1 MNKLL
6 LFVPVLATL
15 WMACNDATT
24 AETTAEATTA
34 TFEKNK
40 KISSRNY
47 SITRVNSYNDLFI
60 DSQSVENIM
69 VDNNIGDTLVDRIRS
84 FYNARNYQLAW
95 FSGDGL
101 TEQALGFWNLYNN
114 YLAANDD
121 TILNNKALRK
131 AMNKL
136 VANDSLLP
144 DPKNKT
150 ILNTE
155 VMLTAQF
162 IRYTLTAYEPGAV
175 KRKEIERFVPA
186 LKQDAIQ
193 LADSLLNKKHKDDKY
208 FEDVNVTYGRL
219 KDQLGIYYDIYKKG
233 GWQHI
238 NTKSKSYKKGMKD
251 AEIVAIKKRLQL
263 TGDMAEEDTSQ
274 LFSDSLQS
282 GVKNFQRRHGLKPTG
297 IVDKQTLRDLNV
309 PVLQRIKQILINMDR
324 ARWLPQG
331 QDGNMI
337 FVNIPAFTLHFMEG
351 KNEAFNM
358 DVVVGKEGHNTR
370 VFTGNLSQ
378 VVFNP
383 SWKVPESIVE
393 KEIMPEIEKDPD
405 YLKKEDMEVTGESED
420 GIPEISQKPGPKNAL
435 GKIKFIFPNSFD
447 IYFHDTPAKSLFKNN
462 KRAFSHG
469 CIRLSKP
476 VELAEYLLR
485 DQSGW
490 NMGKIQEA
498 LKGDEEKFVKL
509 KDPVPV
515 LISYYTAWVDENGK
529 LNFREDIYD
538 HDLELSKKMFT
549 DSL

>member
-1 MNKLL
+1 MNKILL
-6 LFVPVLATL
+6 CVSLLGTL

-24 AETTAEATTA
+24 ATTAESTGS
-34 TFEKNK
+34 TFTKNK
-40 KISSRNY
+40 NVSSRDY
-47 SITRVNSYNDLFI
+47 SITHVNSYNDLFI

-69 VDNNIGDTLVDRIRS
+69 ADKKMTDTLANRIRS
-84 FYNARNYQLAW
+84 FYNVRNYQFAW

-101 TEQALGFWNLYNN
+101 TEQALGFWNLYNR
-114 YLAANDD
+114 YLASNDD
-121 TILNNKALRK
+121 TTLNNKGLKK

-144 DPKNKT
+144 NPKNKT

-162 IRYTLTAYEPGAV
+162 IQYTLTAYERGAV
-175 KRKEIERFVPA
+175 KRKEVEHFVPSI
-186 LKQDAIQ
+186 KQDAAK

-208 FEDVNVTYGRL
+208 FEDVNATYGLL
-219 KDQLGIYYDIYKKG
+219 KDQLATYYDLYKKG
-233 GWQHI
+233 GWQQI
-238 NTKSKSYKKGMKD
+238 NVKSKPYKQGMKSP
-251 AEIVAIKKRLQL
+251 EIVSIKKRLQL
-263 TGDMAEEDTSQ
+263 TGDMEEGDTSQ
-274 LFSDSLQS
+274 LFSDSLQV

-324 ARWLPQG
+324 ARWQPQE

-337 FVNIPAFTLHFMEG
+337 FVNIPAFTLHVMEG
-351 KNEAFNM
+351 NNEAFNM

-383 SWKVPESIVE
+383 SWNIPESIVE

-405 YLKKEDMEVTGESED
+405 YLKKEDMEITGETED

-476 VELAEYLLR
+476 VQLAEYLL
-485 DQSGW
+485 DKQPGW
-490 NMGKIQEA
+490 STAKIHEA
-498 LKGDEEKFVKL
+498 MRSEDEKFVKL

-538 HDLELSKKMFT
+538 HDLELGKKMFT
-549 DSL
+549 NSL

>member
-1 MNKLL
+1 
-6 LFVPVLATL
+6 
-15 WMACNDATT
+15 MACNDATT
-24 AETTAEATTA
+24 AETTAT

-47 SITRVNSYNDLFI
+47 SITNVNSYNDLFI
-60 DSQSVENIM
+60 DSQSVENLI
-69 VDNNIGDTLVDRIRS
+69 VDQKIGDTLADRIRS
-84 FYNARNYQLAW
+84 FYNARNYQFAW

-101 TEQALGFWNLYNN
+101 TEQALGFWNLYNH
-114 YLAANDD
+114 YLTANDD
-121 TILNNKALRK
+121 TTLNNKALRK
-131 AMNKL
+131 TMNKL

-144 DPKNKT
+144 NPKNKT

-162 IRYTLTAYEPGAV
+162 IRYTLTAFEEGAV

-186 LKQDAIQ
+186 LKQDAIR

-219 KDQLGIYYDIYKKG
+219 KDQLRIYYDIYKKG
-233 GWQHI
+233 GWQPV
-238 NTKSKSYKKGMKD
+238 NAKSKSYKKGMKG
-251 AEIVAIKKRLQL
+251 AEIAAIKKRLQL
-263 TGDMAEEDTSQ
+263 TGDMQEEDTTQ

-297 IVDKQTLRDLNV
+297 IVDQQTLRDLNV

-324 ARWLPQG
+324 ARWQPQE

-337 FVNIPAFTLHFMEG
+337 FVNIPAFTLHVMEG
-351 KNEAFNM
+351 NNEAFKM

-383 SWKVPESIVE
+383 SWNIPESIVE

-405 YLKKEDMEVTGESED
+405 YLKKEDMEITGETED

-476 VELAEYLLR
+476 VQLAEYLL
-485 DQSGW
+485 DKQPGW
-490 NMGKIQEA
+490 NTAKIHEA
-498 LKGDEEKFVKL
+498 MSSEEEKFVKL

-538 HDLELSKKMFT
+538 HDLELGKKMFT
-549 DSL
+549 NSL